1 MPANTT
7 AGPRSVIHDL
17 GYRRY
22 DGPRL
27 GRAQIIRALAWHSF
41 RAAFGFG
48 RGAKA
53 KIVPLVALV
62 ALCLPAVVNAF
73 AMSKG
78 NPRVVDYD
86 IYQPTLRDLVM
97 TVFVAVQAPELVSRD
112 LRSRV
117 LPLYFARP
125 IKTID
130 YPLAKYLAFTG
141 ACLVMMEVPLLLLY
155 GGSIANVHGG
165 AAVWGQ
171 TRALIPGLLVGLM
184 WSVVLAAISLFLA
197 SLTGRRA
204 FATGAVAIFFLLTF
218 TLAEIL
224 LQVEGRDQGAQPVAV
239 KGSGPRRLGPAAAV
253 VYVPSLAEKV
263 SGLFS
268 PFTLFDGV
276 RMWLGG
282 TDLADGVSNPGGF
295 GAVYALVLV
304 IITGAVPVRPG
315 RPLPEGAPVMTV
327 IQIKNVSRWYGN
339 VVAVNDITMDIG
351 PGVTGLLGPNG
362 AGKSTILHMIAGF
375 LAPSRGTLTVHPALG
390 EPVPTWRNPDI
401 YRSLGL
407 VPEHDSVYAFLTGE
421 EFVRSTAKLHKL
433 ANPGAATR
441 RRSR

>member
-1 MPANTT
+1 MPADTSARPAT
-7 AGPRSVIHDL
+7 GAASVIHDL

-27 GRAQIIRALAWHSF
+27 GRPQIVRALAWHSF
-41 RAAFGFG
+41 RSAFGLG

-86 IYQPTLRDLVM
+86 TYEPALRDIIM
-97 TVFVAVQAPELVSRD
+97 TIFVAVQAPELVSRD

-125 IKTID
+125 IKTTD
-130 YPLAKYLAFTG
+130 YPLAKYLAFTA
-141 ACLVMMEVPLLLLY
+141 ACLVMVEVPLLLLY

-165 AAVWGQ
+165 AAVWAQ

-184 WSVVLAAISLFLA
+184 WAVVLAAISLFLA

-204 FATGAVAIFFLLTF
+204 FATGAVAIFLLLTF

-224 LQVEGRDQGAQPVAV
+224 ISAEGRQPGPQAV
-239 KGSGPRRLGPAAAV
+239 NA
-253 VYVPSLAEKV
+253 VPSLAEKV

-276 RMWLGG
+276 RLWLGG
-282 TDLADGVSNPGGF
+282 TDPADDVLNPGRF
-295 GAVYALVLV
+295 GAVYAVVLVL
-304 IITGAVPVRPG
+304 ITA
-315 RPLPEGAPVMTV
+315 LCLA
-327 IQIKNVSRWYGN
+327 
-339 VVAVNDITMDIG
+339 
-351 PGVTGLLGPNG
+351 GL
-362 AGKSTILHMIAGF
+362 AA
-375 LAPSRGTLTVHPALG
+375 R
-390 EPVPTWRNPDI
+390 
-401 YRSLGL
+401 YRKARLS
-407 VPEHDSVYAFLTGE
+407 
-421 EFVRSTAKLHKL
+421 
-433 ANPGAATR
+433 
-441 RRSR
+441 

>member
-1 MPANTT
+1 MPADT
-7 AGPRSVIHDL
+7 AGRALSAGPSVIHDL

-27 GRAQIIRALAWHSF
+27 GRAQIVRALAWHSF
-41 RAAFGFG
+41 RAAFGLG

-53 KIVPLVALV
+53 KIVPLIALV

-73 AMSKG
+73 AMSRG

-86 IYQPTLRDLVM
+86 TYSPALRDLVM

-130 YPLAKYLAFTG
+130 YPLAKYLAFTA

-165 AAVWGQ
+165 SAVWAQ
-171 TRALIPGLLVGLM
+171 TTALIPGLLVGLM
-184 WSVVLAAISLFLA
+184 WAVVLAAISLFLA

-204 FATGAVAIFFLLTF
+204 FATGAVAIVLLLTF

-224 LQVEGRDQGAQPVAV
+224 LQVEGQNQGPQ
-239 KGSGPRRLGPAAAV
+239 AAV
-253 VYVPSLAEKV
+253 VKGGPGGPILVQPIHYVPSLADKV

-282 TDLADGVSNPGGF
+282 TNPADGVPNPGGF
-295 GAVYALVLV
+295 GAVYALVL
-304 IITGAVPVRPG
+304 I
-315 RPLPEGAPVMTV
+315 
-327 IQIKNVSRWYGN
+327 
-339 VVAVNDITMDIG
+339 VVTALCLA
-351 PGVTGLLGPNG
+351 GL
-362 AGKSTILHMIAGF
+362 AA
-375 LAPSRGTLTVHPALG
+375 R
-390 EPVPTWRNPDI
+390 
-401 YRSLGL
+401 YRKARLS
-407 VPEHDSVYAFLTGE
+407 
-421 EFVRSTAKLHKL
+421 
-433 ANPGAATR
+433 
-441 RRSR
+441 

>member
-1 MPANTT
+1 MPADTSAPLT
-7 AGPRSVIHDL
+7 GGRARSGGGATSVIHDL

-41 RAAFGFG
+41 RAAFGLG

-73 AMSKG
+73 AMSRG

-86 IYQPTLRDLVM
+86 TYTPALRDLVM

-141 ACLVMMEVPLLLLY
+141 ACLVMLEVPLLLLY
-155 GGSIANVHGG
+155 AGSIANVHGG
-165 AAVWGQ
+165 SAVWGQ

-184 WSVVLAAISLFLA
+184 WAVVLAAISLFLA

-204 FATGAVAIFFLLTF
+204 FATGAVAIAFLLTF

-224 LQVEGRDQGAQPVAV
+224 LQVEGQQNQGPP
-239 KGSGPRRLGPAAAV
+239 GTL
-253 VYVPSLAEKV
+253 YVPSLADKV

-282 TDLADGVSNPGGF
+282 TDPADSVPNPGGL

-304 IITGAVPVRPG
+304 VITA
-315 RPLPEGAPVMTV
+315 LCL
-327 IQIKNVSRWYGN
+327 YG
-339 VVAVNDITMDIG
+339 
-351 PGVTGLLGPNG
+351 
-362 AGKSTILHMIAGF
+362 
-375 LAPSRGTLTVHPALG
+375 LAAR
-390 EPVPTWRNPDI
+390 
-401 YRSLGL
+401 YRKARLS
-407 VPEHDSVYAFLTGE
+407 
-421 EFVRSTAKLHKL
+421 
-433 ANPGAATR
+433 
-441 RRSR
+441 

>member
-1 MPANTT
+1 MPADTAAGAPT
-7 AGPRSVIHDL
+7 AGPSVIHDL

-27 GRAQIIRALAWHSF
+27 GRAQIVRALAWHSF
-41 RAAFGFG
+41 RAAFGLG

-73 AMSKG
+73 AMSRG
-78 NPRVVDYD
+78 NPRIVDYD
-86 IYQPTLRDLVM
+86 TYTPALRDLVM

-165 AAVWGQ
+165 SAVWAQ
-171 TRALIPGLLVGLM
+171 TTALIPGLLVGLM
-184 WSVVLAAISLFLA
+184 WAVVLAAISLFLA

-204 FATGAVAIFFLLTF
+204 FATGAVAIVLLLTF

-224 LQVEGRDQGAQPVAV
+224 LQVEGQQNQEPQ
-239 KGSGPRRLGPAAAV
+239 AAV
-253 VYVPSLAEKV
+253 VKGGPGGPILVHPIHYVPSLADKV

-282 TDLADGVSNPGGF
+282 TDPADSVPNPGGF
-295 GAVYALVLV
+295 GAVYALVL
-304 IITGAVPVRPG
+304 I
-315 RPLPEGAPVMTV
+315 
-327 IQIKNVSRWYGN
+327 
-339 VVAVNDITMDIG
+339 VVTALCLA
-351 PGVTGLLGPNG
+351 GL
-362 AGKSTILHMIAGF
+362 AA
-375 LAPSRGTLTVHPALG
+375 R
-390 EPVPTWRNPDI
+390 
-401 YRSLGL
+401 YRKARLS
-407 VPEHDSVYAFLTGE
+407 
-421 EFVRSTAKLHKL
+421 
-433 ANPGAATR
+433 
-441 RRSR
+441 

>member
-1 MPANTT
+1 MPADTSDPLT
-7 AGPRSVIHDL
+7 GGRARSGGGATSVIHDL

-41 RAAFGFG
+41 RAAFGLG

-73 AMSKG
+73 AMSRG

-86 IYQPTLRDLVM
+86 TYTPALRDLVM

-141 ACLVMMEVPLLLLY
+141 ACLVMMEVPLILLY

-165 AAVWGQ
+165 SAVWGQ

-184 WSVVLAAISLFLA
+184 WAVVLAAISLFLA

-204 FATGAVAIFFLLTF
+204 FATGAVAIAFLLTF

-224 LQVEGRDQGAQPVAV
+224 LQVEGQQNQGPP
-239 KGSGPRRLGPAAAV
+239 GTL
-253 VYVPSLAEKV
+253 YVPSLADKV

-282 TDLADGVSNPGGF
+282 TDPADSVPNPGGL

-304 IITGAVPVRPG
+304 VITA
-315 RPLPEGAPVMTV
+315 LCL
-327 IQIKNVSRWYGN
+327 YG
-339 VVAVNDITMDIG
+339 
-351 PGVTGLLGPNG
+351 
-362 AGKSTILHMIAGF
+362 
-375 LAPSRGTLTVHPALG
+375 LAAR
-390 EPVPTWRNPDI
+390 
-401 YRSLGL
+401 YRKARLS
-407 VPEHDSVYAFLTGE
+407 
-421 EFVRSTAKLHKL
+421 
-433 ANPGAATR
+433 
-441 RRSR
+441 

>member
-1 MPANTT
+1 MSADTSASGTT
-7 AGPRSVIHDL
+7 SVIHDL

-78 NPRVVDYD
+78 NPQLVPYD
-86 IYQPTLRDLVM
+86 TYQPTLRDLVM

-141 ACLVMMEVPLLLLY
+141 ACLVMMWVPLLLLY

-165 AAVWGQ
+165 AAVWAQ

-184 WSVVLAAISLFLA
+184 WAAVLAAISLFLA

-224 LQVEGRDQGAQPVAV
+224 LAAEGQPL
-239 KGSGPRRLGPAAAV
+239 GSNASNGPQSAIAAT
-253 VYVPSLAEKV
+253 PGLASKV

-282 TDLADGVSNPGGF
+282 TNLADGVSNPGSF

-304 IITGAVPVRPG
+304 AITA
-315 RPLPEGAPVMTV
+315 LCL
-327 IQIKNVSRWYGN
+327 YG
-339 VVAVNDITMDIG
+339 
-351 PGVTGLLGPNG
+351 
-362 AGKSTILHMIAGF
+362 
-375 LAPSRGTLTVHPALG
+375 LAAR
-390 EPVPTWRNPDI
+390 
-401 YRSLGL
+401 YRKARLS
-407 VPEHDSVYAFLTGE
+407 
-421 EFVRSTAKLHKL
+421 
-433 ANPGAATR
+433 
-441 RRSR
+441 

>member
-1 MPANTT
+1 MPADTSAPVT
-7 AGPRSVIHDL
+7 PGPAATPGSGSVIHDL

-27 GRAQIIRALAWHSF
+27 GRAQIVRALAWHSF

-78 NPRVVDYD
+78 QPRMVDYD
-86 IYQPTLRDLVM
+86 TYTPALRDLVM

-125 IKTID
+125 IKTLD

-165 AAVWGQ
+165 SAVWAQ
-171 TRALIPGLLVGLM
+171 TRALIPGLLVGLL

-204 FATGAVAIFFLLTF
+204 FATGAVAIALLLTF
-218 TLAEIL
+218 TLSEIL
-224 LQVEGRDQGAQPVAV
+224 LQVEGQNSGPQAAV
-239 KGSGPRRLGPAAAV
+239 VKGGPGSGPIAVHPAL
-253 VYVPSLAEKV
+253 YVPSQADKV
-263 SGLFS
+263 AGLFS
-268 PFTLFDGV
+268 PYTLFEGV

-282 TDLADGVSNPGGF
+282 TDPADNVPAPGAFGV
-295 GAVYALVLV
+295 VYALVLV
-304 IITGAVPVRPG
+304 TITA
-315 RPLPEGAPVMTV
+315 LCL
-327 IQIKNVSRWYGN
+327 YG
-339 VVAVNDITMDIG
+339 
-351 PGVTGLLGPNG
+351 
-362 AGKSTILHMIAGF
+362 
-375 LAPSRGTLTVHPALG
+375 LAAR
-390 EPVPTWRNPDI
+390 
-401 YRSLGL
+401 YRKARLS
-407 VPEHDSVYAFLTGE
+407 
-421 EFVRSTAKLHKL
+421 
-433 ANPGAATR
+433 
-441 RRSR
+441 